1 MFGLLNAVSFS
12 LLTQY
17 SELYNLKQ
25 NLQHRLTILNDNVA
39 QHRNNRIQAL
49 QDFFTDSSAIIKFE
63 HIGGLLGLTTTC
75 FPNYRVN
82 PAIFQA
88 CYISNKKYLDMITTL
103 HKYSDMKRSISND
116 KDLIEALNAFLKTNI
131 PSYLEMLEVYM
142 PFIKKTQESLAE
154 LYGLLGKKPFQIDES
169 IKLWGV

>member
-1 MFGLLNAVSFS
+1 
-12 LLTQY
+12 
-17 SELYNLKQ
+17 
-25 NLQHRLTILNDNVA
+25 
-39 QHRNNRIQAL
+39 
-49 QDFFTDSSAIIKFE
+49 
-63 HIGGLLGLTTTC
+63 
-75 FPNYRVN
+75 
-82 PAIFQA
+82 
-88 CYISNKKYLDMITTL
+88 MITTL